1 MINEIIILVFLI
13 SGSLLIFIAS
23 IGILRLPDIYMRLH
37 ASTKATSLGVM
48 LLLTGAMIY
57 YPTFSVIF
65 KSLAI
70 IIFLY
75 LTIPVSANLLGKS
88 ALEMN
93 AFRWTI
99 GEKKKPDEN

>member
-57 YPTFSVIF
+57 YPTFSVIS
-65 KSLAI
+65 KSLAVI
-70 IIFLY
+70 VFLY

-93 AFRWTI
+93 AFQWTK
-99 GEKKKPDEN
+99 GKKKKPDEN